1 MGKEIG
7 AAGNVEFQAPYFKS
21 KEITVIN
28 QRFYLNNAY
37 EQIKNR
43 IDRWES
49 EGSGWFVDRI
59 EVINIEISNY
69 EPLAAG
75 SYIKS
80 PKELSHLKK
89 GLI

>member
-1 MGKEIG
+1 M
-7 AAGNVEFQAPYFKS
+7 
-21 KEITVIN
+21 
-28 QRFYLNNAY
+28 
-37 EQIKNR
+37 
-43 IDRWES
+43 ES

-80 PKELSHLKK
+80 PKELSHPKK
-89 GLI
+89 GLINLRNKDINVLCGVILDFYIQEKKMLLE